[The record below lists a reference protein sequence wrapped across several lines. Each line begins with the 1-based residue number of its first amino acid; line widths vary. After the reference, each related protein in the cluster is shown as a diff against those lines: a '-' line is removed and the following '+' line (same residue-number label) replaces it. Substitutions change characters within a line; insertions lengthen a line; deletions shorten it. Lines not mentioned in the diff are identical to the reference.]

1 MRLLFGVASAPAVFE
16 RTMDIILQGLDVVV
30 SYIDDVLVTGKTYGD
45 HLCNL
50 AKVIQQMKEYG
61 LRVRNSGQLRTGTS
75 TFVAAFYHI

>member
-1 MRLLFGVASAPAVFE
+1 MRLPFGVASAPAVFE

-50 AKVIQQMKEYG
+50 AKVLQRMNMG
-61 LRVRNSGQLRTGTS
+61 CGCGRRSADFSAQL
-75 TFVAAFYHI
+75 